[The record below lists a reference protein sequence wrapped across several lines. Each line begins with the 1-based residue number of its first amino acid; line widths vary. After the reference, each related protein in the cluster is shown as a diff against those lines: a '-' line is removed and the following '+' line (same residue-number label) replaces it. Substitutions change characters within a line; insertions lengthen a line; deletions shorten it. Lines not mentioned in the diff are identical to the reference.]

1 MQPPG
6 RYCAAHYGPSV
17 DRVLLQG
24 LAGPLVVLTL
34 VLACYVSC
42 GAALLGRL
50 QGCSLA
56 DSFYFCCLSLASVGW
71 GGLKPGPAAAP
82 ACAVYILVGQLL
94 LATSA
99 HFAYTQVHRI
109 QHTFLENIVVIG
121 RRVCGPT
128 LNSRSMICFY

>member
-1 MQPPG
+1 MAPG
-6 RYCAAHYGPSV
+6 V
-17 DRVLLQG
+17 DSLVLQG

-34 VLACYVSC
+34 VLACYISC

-71 GGLKPGPAAAP
+71 GGLRPGPAAAP

-99 HFAYTQVHRI
+99 HFAYTQVQRSPAY
-109 QHTFLENIVVIG
+109 FP
-121 RRVCGPT
+121 RKT
-128 LNSRSMICFY
+128 LS